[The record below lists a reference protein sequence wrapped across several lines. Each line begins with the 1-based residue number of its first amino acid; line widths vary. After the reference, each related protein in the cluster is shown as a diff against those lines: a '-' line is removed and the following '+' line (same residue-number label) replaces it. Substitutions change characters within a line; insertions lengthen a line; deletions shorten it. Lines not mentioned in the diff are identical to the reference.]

1 MIQVKQ
7 IQNKFFAVA
16 NYLIIDDAANYCWL
30 VDVGDISLIKDAAE
44 GRAIKGV
51 FLTHSHHDHMFGIN
65 DLMEANP
72 DCNIYLS
79 EAGVAVLASDK
90 LNLSKYVG
98 PIVSYKGDN
107 EVPIQSKTEIEIYPG
122 VYITAIPTPG
132 HSQDSITYLI
142 NNHLFTGDAYI
153 PNVPVVTKLRGGD
166 RILAMQ
172 STLLI
177 QSLIDSETVLCPGHW
192 GKSKLPF

>member
-7 IQNKFFAVA
+7 IQNSFFAVA
-16 NYLIIDDAANYCWL
+16 NYLIESDGFDYCWL
-30 VDVGDISLIKDAAE
+30 VDVGQIELIKEVAD
-44 GRAIKGV
+44 GKTIKGV

-65 DLMEANP
+65 ELMEAYP
-72 DCNIYLS
+72 ECKIYLS
-79 EAGVAVLASDK
+79 EAGVDVLASDK
-90 LNLSKYVG
+90 LNFSKYVG

-107 EVPIQSKTEIEIYPG
+107 EVIIHSKTEIEIYPG
-122 VYITAIPTPG
+122 EYMTAIPTPG

-192 GKSKLPF
+192 GKSELPF

>member
-79 EAGVAVLASDK
+79 EAGVAMLASDK
-90 LNLSKYVG
+90 LNFSKYVG
-98 PIVSYKGDN
+98 PVVSYQGSNLVTFN
-107 EVPIQSKTEIEIYPG
+107 EIKEFELFPG
-122 VYITAIPTPG
+122 ITIKAIPTPG
-132 HSQDSITYLI
+132 HSGDSVTYKLDKY
-142 NNHLFTGDAYI
+142 LFTGDAYI
-153 PNVPVVTKLRGGD
+153 PGEPVITKLRGGD
-166 RILAMQ
+166 KTLGLQ
-172 STLLI
+172 SKDFI
-177 QSLIDSETVLCPGHW
+177 FSLINADTILCPGHW
-192 GKSKLPF
+192 GRSKLPF

>member
-7 IQNKFFAVA
+7 VQNRFFAVA

-30 VDVGDISLIKDAAE
+30 VDVGNISLIKDAAE

-65 DLMEANP
+65 DLMEAYP

-90 LNLSKYVG
+90 LNFSKYVG
-98 PIVSYKGDN
+98 PVVSYQGSNLVTFK
-107 EVPIQSKTEIEIYPG
+107 EIKEFVLFPD
-122 VYITAIPTPG
+122 ITIKAIPTPG
-132 HSQDSITYLI
+132 HSEDSVTYKLD
-142 NNHLFTGDAYI
+142 NYLFTGDSYI
-153 PNVPVVTKLRGGD
+153 PGVPVVTKLRGGN
-166 RILAMQ
+166 RELAKQ
-172 STLLI
+172 STEFI
-177 QSLIDSETVLCPGHW
+177 HSLIGENTALCPGHW
-192 GKSKLPF
+192 GKSQLPF